1 MIPPSTSDL
10 IGKTLGPY
18 RIVREIG
25 RGGMAIVYEAHQGNL
40 ARPVAIKMLLPHFS
54 ADPAFVQRFLR
65 EARSAAALSHANII
79 TIYDVVEQEG
89 QYFIAM
95 QLAPG
100 VSLKKLLEQAGRL
113 PQARVQ
119 HIIYQVASALDH
131 AHAKGLVHRDVKPD
145 NIIIGPDDHA
155 ILTDFGL
162 AKAAERDAALTAMG
176 ATVGTPEYMS
186 PEQAKGQVVGPA
198 SDIYSLGVV
207 LYEMLTGRRPFTAS
221 DTSAL
226 LYLHVH
232 ETPPPIQVR
241 ALDLSPKI
249 HAVLNRALA
258 KQPDQRFRS
267 AGELAAALAA
277 VPIPRSG
284 RTPAPRPTPM
294 PQPPAPISEHGK
306 TKLLRTPT
314 PLPVPPPIPTPPP
327 KRRRPIGLWLAALLS
342 GVAVLGLAAFLIW
355 QFLFSSPSKDH
366 ANLPAQIASPTT
378 LAQITTSVP
387 TKSPAAAPVAAAS
400 NTPAPSLT
408 ATPTATPTA
417 LRATATP
424 TATPSQPTATA
435 TIAPTVTPTAS
446 QPAPSPT
453 ATPTT
458 TPSPTATA
466 TTTLSPTATP
476 TTTPSPAPRPTAP
489 PAPTATKVSPATVSI
504 APTLIAPAD
513 GESTT
518 GPMTFSWSWTGSAL
532 QANQGFEVRLW
543 KDGQEHY
550 GAADPVRGMSLA
562 TDVRGAY
569 GVQQGGSGEYWWTV
583 AVVQIK
589 DDRNDYNRIG
599 PETAPRRLIVNF
611 SGGHTPPP
619 PPP

>member
-1 MIPPSTSDL
+1 MNTPNL
-10 IGKTLGPY
+10 IGATLGPY
-18 RIVREIG
+18 HILREIG
-25 RGGMAIVYEAHQGNL
+25 RGGMAVVYEAYQGNL

-65 EARSAAALSHANII
+65 EARSAAALSHPNIV
-79 TIYDVVEQEG
+79 TIYDVVEQDG

-100 VSLKKLLEQAGRL
+100 VSLKKLLEQTGRL
-113 PQARVQ
+113 PLARAQ
-119 HIIYQVASALDH
+119 RIINQVASALDH

-145 NIIIGPDDHA
+145 NIIVGSDDHA

-186 PEQAKGQVVGPA
+186 PEQAKGQMVGPA

-241 ALDLSPKI
+241 ALDLSPKAQ
-249 HAVLNRALA
+249 AVLDRALA
-258 KQPDQRFRS
+258 KQPEQRYRS

-277 VPIPRSG
+277 VPAPRGG
-284 RTPAPRPTPM
+284 RTPAPRPTPI
-294 PQPPAPISEHGK
+294 PPPAPISDHGK
-306 TKLLRTPT
+306 TKQLRTPT
-314 PLPVPPPIPTPPP
+314 PLPVPSPIPTPPP
-327 KRRRPIGLWLAALLS
+327 KRHRPVGLWLAALLS
-342 GVAVLGLAAFLIW
+342 GVAVLGLTAFLIW
-355 QFLFSSPSKDH
+355 QFLFSSPPKDH
-366 ANLPAQIASPTT
+366 ASLPAQTASPVT
-378 LAQITTSVP
+378 LVQTTTSVP
-387 TKSPAAAPVAAAS
+387 TKSPTAALVAAAS

-408 ATPTATPTA
+408 AAPTMTPTT

-424 TATPSQPTATA
+424 TATPSQPTVTSTVVPTMTPTA
-435 TIAPTVTPTAS
+435 TPIVTPTAS
-446 QPAPSPT
+446 RPAPSPTAAPTWSPT

-458 TPSPTATA
+458 A
-466 TTTLSPTATP
+466 
-476 TTTPSPAPRPTAP
+476 PSPAPRSTAP
-489 PAPTATKVSPATVSI
+489 PAATATRIGPAPVAI

-518 GPMTFSWSWTGSAL
+518 GPTTFSWTWSGPAL
-532 QANQGFEVRLW
+532 QNNQGFEVRIW
-543 KDGQEHY
+543 KAGQDHY
-550 GAADPVRGMSLA
+550 GAAAPVRDLSLA
-562 TDVRGAY
+562 INVTGAY
-569 GVQQGGSGEYWWTV
+569 GVQQGGSGEYFWTV
-583 AVVQIK
+583 ALVQIK
-589 DDRNDYNRIG
+589 SDNSDYQRIG
-599 PETAPRRLIVNF
+599 PEAAPRRLVVS
-611 SGGHTPPP
+611 SGGGSGGDVPPP